1 MKATNVLSQAL
12 DEAPGSIREL
22 AREAGVSKSLLL
34 AIRDGRRR
42 LTGETRAKVVA
53 ALRRWEATTG
63 DLADALETA
72 DLDRPGGN
80 DE

>member
-1 MKATNVLSQAL
+1 MKARDVLSGAL
-12 DEAPGSIREL
+12 NEAPGSIREL
-22 AREAGVSKSLLL
+22 SRAAGVSKTLLL

-42 LTGETRAKVVA
+42 LTGETRDKVVA
-53 ALRRWEATTG
+53 ALRRWSNTTR

-72 DLDRPGGN
+72 DLNRSGGN